1 MDEDDLTP
9 TKTISRV
16 NIPPKTKETVCIL
29 FVETGSN
36 PNYHCKLFFWL
47 QQVTSA
53 RQFRDSSWCEARQG
67 HSVTE
72 IICRKCARTN
82 ENVVKKI
89 LEIRQQLLSS
99 KERLAAHRGT
109 VDSVERQ

>member
-16 NIPPKTKETVCIL
+16 NISPKTKETVCIL
-29 FVETGSN
+29 FVETVSN
-36 PNYHCKLFFWL
+36 PNYHCKLF
-47 QQVTSA
+47 SGSNKSRA
-53 RQFRDSSWCEARQG
+53 RVNLETLVGAKLDRG
-67 HSVTE
+67 NSVTE

-89 LEIRQQLLSS
+89 LEIRQQSLSS

-109 VDSVERQ
+109 VDSVKRQ